1 MKYAKLYIMFF
12 PLTLQVSYETAF
24 IVRENFTD
32 ISSIILDNMVTK
44 APSIA
49 FLDLKKVCTLFSC

>member
-1 MKYAKLYIMFF
+1 MKYVREIIYNLFF
-12 PLTLQVSYETAF
+12 PLTLQVSYESAF
-24 IVRENFTD
+24 NVRKNFTD

-49 FLDLKKVCTLFSC
+49 S